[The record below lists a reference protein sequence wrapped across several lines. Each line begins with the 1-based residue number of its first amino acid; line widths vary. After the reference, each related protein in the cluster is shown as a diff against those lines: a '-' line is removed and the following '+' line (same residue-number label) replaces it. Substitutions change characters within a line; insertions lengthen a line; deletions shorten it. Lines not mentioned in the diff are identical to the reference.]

1 MEYINRNL
9 QKIREKIA
17 LDKLNTVV
25 PTVLSINDITSDAII
40 YTDASGTTFTK
51 LLPTVKAAAGAIQFT
66 NADVTDTTA
75 NNSFRLVEEDGLL
88 ITPGSILFGQQNN
101 PSYIIFPDGTT
112 QGTAFTSTLNLLN
125 GATFAGPISGSSL
138 YLTEDLIV
146 TGRIVTST
154 GVFGATANALIEP
167 IGDMIMD
174 GGEF

>member
-17 LDKLNTVV
+17 LDRLNTVV
-25 PTVLSINDITSDAII
+25 PTVLSINGVTSGAVTITV
-40 YTDASGTTFTK
+40 
-51 LLPTVKAAAGAIQFT
+51 PTIKAAAGSIQFA
-66 NADVTDTTA
+66 NADLTDTQAIST
-75 NNSFRLVEEDGLL
+75 FKIIEDSLL
-88 ITPGSILFGQQNN
+88 LTSPGSFQFGTQNN

-112 QGTAFTSTLNLLN
+112 QGSASTINILD
-125 GATFAGPISGSSL
+125 GATFTGPIRGSSL

-154 GVFGATANALIEP
+154 GVFGATANDLIEP
-167 IGDMIMD
+167 LDNMNMD